1 MQDNNGGNE
10 SRDVA
15 QGVDDEGVAGERG
28 IPPVNGHSSE
38 GGKRLTRGLVI
49 AGVGLVA
56 LVALFV
62 YLPFGKSNAQ
72 ADAEKRTAA
81 QRQLK
86 GEARKSIPTER
97 PTVAQLQEEEKAR
110 RRGRTEVASDDY
122 TIIPPLP
129 ADALSD
135 TGETSARDR
144 RDLPSPVAAAGV
156 ARSDRSTD
164 RAAQEAADLA
174 ERRQRAPLI
183 AYGGNA
189 RRNDSAREQTGV
201 AADGERAGGGAEN
214 NLDRATAAVIKA
226 FEKGNA
232 GSGSAGG
239 TDGAVAR
246 SSGAG
251 DGAKGELSQ
260 KLTPTTVALVSAASL
275 PNRDLLITQGTFI
288 NCTLE
293 TALDST
299 IAGFTRCVTTQ
310 NIYSNNG
317 RVVLLER
324 GTKLI
329 GQYQG
334 GVKQGQSRIFVLWT
348 RAETPRGVVIQ
359 LDSPGTDALGGSGL
373 PGEVDNKF
381 LARFGG
387 ALLLSI
393 LNDAF
398 DLAKAEVADNANF
411 PTANTQETGKDI
423 ANTALESTVN
433 IPPVLFKNPGDEIS
447 VTIARDLDF
456 SGVYSLRLANPVGA
470 NAR

>member
-1 MQDNNGGNE
+1 MHDNDGADGA
-10 SRDVA
+10 RDNSAAV
-15 QGVDDEGVAGERG
+15 GDEEVPGERG

-38 GGKRLTRGLVI
+38 GAKRLKRGLAI
-49 AGVGLVA
+49 AGMGLIA
-56 LVALFV
+56 LVVLFI
-62 YLPFGKSNAQ
+62 YLPFGKSNAE
-72 ADAEKRTAA
+72 ADAETKSAA

-86 GEARKSIPTER
+86 GEAKKSLPAER
-97 PTVAQLQEEEKAR
+97 PTIAKLQEEEKER
-110 RRGRTEVASDDY
+110 RRGLRETSSDDY
-122 TIIPPLP
+122 TILP
-129 ADALSD
+129 ALGADELND
-135 TGETSARDR
+135 TAQSSADR
-144 RDLPSPVAAAGV
+144 QQLAAPVEG
-156 ARSDRSTD
+156 ARQVRGDRGAE

-183 AYGGNA
+183 AYGG
-189 RRNDSAREQTGV
+189 RRVDRRGAGRADEGEEESSSV
-201 AADGERAGGGAEN
+201 ATESS
-214 NLDRATAAVIKA
+214 LDRATAAVIKS
-226 FEKGNA
+226 FER
-232 GSGSAGG
+232 GSGEGTGTGG
-239 TDGAVAR
+239 DVTAAR
-246 SSGAG
+246 SVGAS
-251 DGAKGELSQ
+251 DGGKGELSQ
-260 KLTPTTVALVSAASL
+260 KLTPTTVTLVSAASL

-398 DLAKAEVADNANF
+398 DVLKAEVADNANF

-423 ANTALESTVN
+423 ANTALENTVN
-433 IPPVLFKNPGDEIS
+433 IPPVLYKNPGDEIS

-456 SGVYSLRLANPVGA
+456 SGVYSLRLGTPVGA
-470 NAR
+470 AAR

>member
-1 MQDNNGGNE
+1 MQDHDGTQDVRHDGANE
-10 SRDVA
+10 EE
-15 QGVDDEGVAGERG
+15 QEVAGERG

-38 GGKRLTRGLVI
+38 GAQRFRKGLAI
-49 AGVGLVA
+49 AGLGLVA
-56 LVALFV
+56 LVVVFI

-72 ADAEKRTAA
+72 VDAEKKSEA
-81 QRQLK
+81 QRQLRGDAK
-86 GEARKSIPTER
+86 KSLPPER
-97 PTVAQLQEEEKAR
+97 PTVAKLQADAKAKR
-110 RRGRTEVASDDY
+110 RAVQGNATDDY
-122 TIIPPLP
+122 TILPPLG
-129 ADALSD
+129 ADELDDEPQAGADGRAAL
-135 TGETSARDR
+135 AA
-144 RDLPSPVAAAGV
+144 PV
-156 ARSDRSTD
+156 DRSRRVGVD
-164 RAAQEAADLA
+164 RAAERAAQEEADLA

-183 AYGGNA
+183 AYGG
-189 RRNDSAREQTGV
+189 RRVDTRGQGRTEEGA
-201 AADGERAGGGAEN
+201 GEAPAPASDRR
-214 NLDRATAAVIKA
+214 LDRATEAVLKSLERGTGGAIAGNSGDIQTPRKVGAA
-226 FEKGNA
+226 
-232 GSGSAGG
+232 
-239 TDGAVAR
+239 DG
-246 SSGAG
+246 
-251 DGAKGELSQ
+251 DKGELSQ
-260 KLTPTTVALVSAASL
+260 KITPTTVALVSAASL

-293 TALDST
+293 TALNST

-348 RAETPRGVVIQ
+348 RAETPNGVVIQ
-359 LDSPGTDALGGSGL
+359 LDSPGTDALGGAGL

-393 LNDAF
+393 LNDGF
-398 DLAKAEVADNANF
+398 DVLKAEVANNANF
-411 PTANTQETGKDI
+411 PAANTEKTGQDI

-433 IPPVLFKNPGDEIS
+433 IPPILFKNPGDEIN

-456 SGVYSLRLANPVGA
+456 SRVYSLQLARPVGGGA
-470 NAR
+470 Q

>member
-1 MQDNNGGNE
+1 MQDHDGAEDVRDDNRNGE
-10 SRDVA
+10 E
-15 QGVDDEGVAGERG
+15 QEVAGERG

-38 GGKRLTRGLVI
+38 GAQRLKRGLAI
-49 AGVGLVA
+49 AGMGLVA
-56 LVALFV
+56 LVVLFI

-72 ADAEKRTAA
+72 ADAEKKSES

-86 GEARKSIPTER
+86 GEAKKSLPPER
-97 PTVAQLQEEEKAR
+97 PTVAKLQADAKAKLR
-110 RRGRTEVASDDY
+110 AVQASVYDDY
-122 TIIPPLP
+122 TILPPLGA
-129 ADALSD
+129 ADVDDDAQS
-135 TGETSARDR
+135 SANGRPELAAPVERSSRVGGDR
-144 RDLPSPVAAAGV
+144 AAE
-156 ARSDRSTD
+156 

-183 AYGGNA
+183 AYGG
-189 RRNDSAREQTGV
+189 RRVDPRRTG
-201 AADGERAGGGAEN
+201 RAEEGTAEASSDASESS
-214 NLDRATAAVIKA
+214 LDRATKAVLKTL
-226 FEKGNA
+226 ER
-232 GSGSAGG
+232 GSAGTG
-239 TDGAVAR
+239 GGNGGDVTTPRAAGAADG
-246 SSGAG
+246 G
-251 DGAKGELSQ
+251 KGELSQ
-260 KLTPTTVALVSAASL
+260 KITPTTVALVSAASL

-317 RVVLLER
+317 RVVLMER

-393 LNDAF
+393 LNDGF
-398 DLAKAEVADNANF
+398 DVLKAGVADNANF
-411 PTANTQETGKDI
+411 PAANTEKTGQDI
-423 ANTALESTVN
+423 ANTALEATVN
-433 IPPVLFKNPGDEIS
+433 IPPILYKNPGNEINI
-447 VTIARDLDF
+447 TIARDLDF
-456 SGVYSLRLANPVGA
+456 SGVYSLRLASPVGA
-470 NAR
+470 AAR

>member
-1 MQDNNGGNE
+1 M
-10 SRDVA
+10 
-15 QGVDDEGVAGERG
+15 
-28 IPPVNGHSSE
+28 
-38 GGKRLTRGLVI
+38 
-49 AGVGLVA
+49 
-56 LVALFV
+56 
-62 YLPFGKSNAQ
+62 
-72 ADAEKRTAA
+72 
-81 QRQLK
+81 
-86 GEARKSIPTER
+86 
-97 PTVAQLQEEEKAR
+97 
-110 RRGRTEVASDDY
+110 ASDDY

-251 DGAKGELSQ
+251 DGAKGDLSQ

-299 IAGFTRCVTTQ
+299 IAGFTRCVTT
-310 NIYSNNG
+310 IDVSWL
-317 RVVLLER
+317 RRASSVETWW
-324 GTKLI
+324 TKVGNTGLRN
-329 GQYQG
+329 
-334 GVKQGQSRIFVLWT
+334 SPHT
-348 RAETPRGVVIQ
+348 RPMTPRRG
-359 LDSPGTDALGGSGL
+359 GRGSGTSSK
-373 PGEVDNKF
+373 PSERSTPTTRSRVA
-381 LARFGG
+381 ARTPSRP
-387 ALLLSI
+387 LRTRL
-393 LNDAF
+393 
-398 DLAKAEVADNANF
+398 
-411 PTANTQETGKDI
+411 
-423 ANTALESTVN
+423 TVGSLT
-433 IPPVLFKNPGDEIS
+433 PAS
-447 VTIARDLDF
+447 AATCF
-456 SGVYSLRLANPVGA
+456 SGGRPIAPIVSHFCKVPCAFTKWRTTFGSEALSEGSTFDSRLGA
-470 NAR
+470 ERRQ

>member
-1 MQDNNGGNE
+1 MQDNDGGDGA
-10 SRDVA
+10 RDNPSTGEDQEVP
-15 QGVDDEGVAGERG
+15 GERG

-38 GGKRLTRGLVI
+38 GAKRLKRGLAI
-49 AGVGLVA
+49 AGMGLVA
-56 LVALFV
+56 LIVLFV

-72 ADAEKRTAA
+72 ADAERKSAA

-86 GEARKSIPTER
+86 GDAKKSLPAER
-97 PTVAQLQEEEKAR
+97 PTVAKLQEDEKAR
-110 RRGRTEVASDDY
+110 RRAVRDSASEDY
-122 TIIPPLP
+122 TILP
-129 ADALSD
+129 ALGVDELDD
-135 TGETSARDR
+135 TVQSSTRSRAELAAPVEGARRVRGDR
-144 RDLPSPVAAAGV
+144 TAE
-156 ARSDRSTD
+156 
-164 RAAQEAADLA
+164 RAAQEEADLA

-183 AYGGNA
+183 AYGG
-189 RRNDSAREQTGV
+189 RRVDVRNT
-201 AADGERAGGGAEN
+201 GGAEEGVGEASSETSESR
-214 NLDRATAAVIKA
+214 LDRATAAVIKS
-226 FEKGNA
+226 FER
-232 GSGSAGG
+232 GSAGG
-239 TDGAVAR
+239 GTGIGGDIAAAR
-246 SSGAG
+246 PVG
-251 DGAKGELSQ
+251 DGSKGELSQ
-260 KLTPTTVALVSAASL
+260 KITPTSVALVSAASL

-387 ALLLSI
+387 ALLLSV

-398 DLAKAEVADNANF
+398 DVLKAEVADNANF

-433 IPPVLFKNPGDEIS
+433 IPPILYKNPGDEIS

-470 NAR
+470 TAR